1 MKNFW
6 EIVNKVIE
14 DADILLLILDARLVR
29 ETRNREIED
38 KVRGAGKPLIYVIT
52 KCDLVTKR
60 EAEAW
65 KKKLRPSVF
74 MSAKERLGTSKLRE
88 RILIEAQKAKL
99 KWRVL
104 RIGVLGYPNVG
115 KSSVINV
122 LKGKKSAPTS
132 SLSGYTKG
140 VRNVKIGP
148 RIMLID
154 TPGVIPYMER
164 NPVKHLLIG
173 TTDFTKSKDPDLDA
187 MELMRRFPGKIES
200 FYGIGASGDSEKSL
214 IRIAIKKNMITKG
227 GRPDIMRAARVIL
240 RDWQRGMKK
249 PVRRKS
255 G

>member
-6 EIVNKVIE
+6 EIVNNVIE
-14 DADILLLILDARLVR
+14 DADILLLVLDARLVE
-29 ETRNREIED
+29 ETRNNEIED
-38 KVRGAGKPLIYVIT
+38 KVRKAGKTLIYVIT

-60 EAEAW
+60 EADDW

-74 MSAKERLGTSKLRE
+74 MSARERLGTSKLRE
-88 RILIEAQKAKL
+88 RILIEAQKARL
-99 KWRVL
+99 EWRVL

-115 KSSVINV
+115 KSSVINA
-122 LKGKKSAPTS
+122 LKGKKAAPTS
-132 SLSGYTKG
+132 PASGYTKG

-148 RIMLID
+148 NIMLID

-173 TTDFTKSKDPDLDA
+173 TSDFTKSKDPDLDV

-200 FYGIGASGDSEKSL
+200 FYGISVSEDNEESL
-214 IRIAIKKNMITKG
+214 KKIAIKKNMLTKG
-227 GRPDIMRAARVIL
+227 GRPDIMRAARIIL

-249 PVRRKS
+249 PVRRKP